1 MLCSV
6 SVSAHNIVTL
16 LLAWRDCQNGTL
28 DSINS
33 VHPPLPTHVQA
44 HTYNLTY
51 THAQVYV
58 HAHTLRDTHAR
69 ACAHTHTHTHT
80 HTHKHMR
87 TKHTVSHHSMF
98 IPMVTQCNHGN

>member
-33 VHPPLPTHVQA
+33 MYPSLPTHIQTHLHAHMHDCQNGTLDSINSVHPPLPTHVQT
-44 HTYNLTY
+44 HITRRLTCKIKEIHYNPIY
-51 THAQVYV
+51 QF
-58 HAHTLRDTHAR
+58 
-69 ACAHTHTHTHT
+69 
-80 HTHKHMR
+80 M
-87 TKHTVSHHSMF
+87 
-98 IPMVTQCNHGN
+98 